1 MVPHYCICNPMLSVT
16 YMYTETQRSISFSG
30 LFCRC
35 RQSKA
40 SITVKAGILIILLLQ
55 HSMKPFTS
63 VPNGPLII
71 MQYATTSSTG
81 LTLSAEMIAVLCC
94 TE

>member
-1 MVPHYCICNPMLSVT
+1 MDCFAGAGKAKLQLLSK
-16 YMYTETQRSISFSG
+16 R
-30 LFCRC
+30 
-35 RQSKA
+35 
-40 SITVKAGILIILLLQ
+40 GILTILLLQ